1 MEKSLTECRDDSYT
15 IFVTFYKEPTR
26 KDKIQQIQHR
36 WIDSVIEF
44 VTIYMLSIDI
54 ILIYNIVMEDLD

>member
-36 WIDSVIEF
+36 WIDNVIEF
-44 VTIYMLSIDI
+44 CHNLYAQYRHNSYL
-54 ILIYNIVMEDLD
+54 

>member
-1 MEKSLTECRDDSYT
+1 MILTQF
-15 IFVTFYKEPTR
+15 FVTFYKEPTR

-36 WIDSVIEF
+36 WIDNVIEF

-54 ILIYNIVMEDLD
+54 ILIYNIVMEDLG